1 MLRIGILGAAGIA
14 PNAIISP
21 ARRRDDVEIAAVAS
35 RSASSARAYAATH
48 SIPRSYGGY
57 EQLLADPEIDLVY
70 NALPPSEHARWSI
83 AALEAGK
90 HVLCEK
96 PFAMSADEARRMTT
110 AANDTG
116 LRLIEAFHDRY
127 HPLSAEVDRLVASG
141 SLGEIVS
148 AHADFTAS
156 IPFDP
161 ASIRHDPAV
170 GGGSL
175 MDLGCYAVHWLRAL
189 FADEP
194 QVLDA
199 TATVNPLGVDLS
211 MDASLRF
218 PSGASSR
225 MTCSMV
231 EGSELNSSLD
241 VVGTLATLHVENLVF
256 PSKGHFVSETRDG
269 ITRNWTVAGPES
281 YDHQLA
287 AVVDG
292 LASGERLL
300 TEGPDSV
307 AQMQAIDAIYAA
319 AGFERVSP
327 ASAR

>member
-14 PNAIISP
+14 PNAIITP
-21 ARRRDDVEIAAVAS
+21 ARRRDDVEISAVAS
-35 RSASSARAYAATH
+35 RSASSASAYAATH

-57 EQLLADPEIDLVY
+57 EQLLADPDIDLVY

-90 HVLCEK
+90 NVLCEK
-96 PFAMSADEARRMTT
+96 PFAMSADEARLMTT

-116 LRLIEAFHDRY
+116 LRLVEAFHDRY
-127 HPLSAEVDRLVASG
+127 HPLSAEIDSIVASG
-141 SLGEIVS
+141 RLGDIVS

-175 MDLGCYAVHWLRAL
+175 MDLGCYPLHQLRAL
-189 FADEP
+189 MADEP
-194 QVLDA
+194 EVLDA
-199 TATVNPLGVDLS
+199 AATVNSLGADLS

-218 PSGASSR
+218 ASGVTAR
-225 MTCSMV
+225 MTCSMI

-241 VVGTLATLHVENLVF
+241 VVGTLATLHVDNLVF
-256 PSKGHFVSETRDG
+256 PSKGHTISETRDG
-269 ITRNWTVAGPES
+269 ITRNRTVAGLET

-287 AVVDG
+287 AVIDG

-300 TEGPDSV
+300 TEGTDSV

-319 AGFERVSP
+319 AGFDRSLL
-327 ASAR
+327 R

>member
-14 PNAIISP
+14 PNAIITP

-35 RSASSARAYAATH
+35 RSESSASAYAQTH
-48 SIPRSYGGY
+48 AIPRSYGGY

-83 AALEAGK
+83 ADVEAGK
-90 HVLCEK
+90 DVLCEK
-96 PFAMSADEARRMTT
+96 PFAMSADDARLMMT
-110 AANDTG
+110 AASDTD
-116 LRLIEAFHDRY
+116 RRIVEAFHDRY
-127 HPLSAEVDRLVASG
+127 HPVSAEIDAIVASG
-141 SLGEIVS
+141 RLGEIVS

-156 IPFDP
+156 IPFDK

-175 MDLGCYAVHWLRAL
+175 MDLGCYPVHWLRAL
-189 FADEP
+189 MAAEP
-194 QVLDA
+194 EVLDA
-199 TATVNPLGVDLS
+199 TATVNELGADLS

-218 PSGASSR
+218 ASGATAR

-231 EGSELNSSLD
+231 EGAESNSSLD
-241 VVGTLATLHVENLVF
+241 VVGTLATLHVDNLVF
-256 PSKGHFVSETRDG
+256 PSKGHTISETHDG
-269 ITRNWTVAGPES
+269 ITRNRTVAGLET

-287 AVVDG
+287 ALIEG

-300 TEGPDSV
+300 TEGADSV
-307 AQMQAIDAIYAA
+307 AQMQAIDSIYAA
-319 AGFERVSP
+319 AGFDR
-327 ASAR
+327 AALR

>member
-14 PNAIISP
+14 PNAIITP
-21 ARRRDDVEIAAVAS
+21 ARRRDDVEIVAVAS
-35 RSASSARAYAATH
+35 RSESSASAYASAH
-48 SIPRSYGGY
+48 EIPRSYGGY
-57 EQLLADPEIDLVY
+57 EHLLADPEIDLIY
-70 NALPPSEHARWSI
+70 NALPPSEHSRWSI
-83 AALEAGK
+83 AALESGK
-90 HVLCEK
+90 NVLCEK
-96 PFAMSADEARRMTT
+96 PFAMSAAEAVLMTT
-110 AANDTG
+110 AATDTG

-127 HPLSAEVDRLVASG
+127 HPLSAEIDRIIASG
-141 SLGEIVS
+141 RLGEIVS

-175 MDLGCYAVHWLRAL
+175 MDLGCYPLHQLRAL
-189 FADEP
+189 MASEP
-194 QVLDA
+194 EVLDA
-199 TATVNPLGVDLS
+199 TATVNSMGADLS

-218 PSGASSR
+218 ASGVTAR

-241 VVGTLATLHVENLVF
+241 VVGTLGSLHVDNLVF
-256 PSKGHFVSETRDG
+256 PSKGHTISETRDG
-269 ITRNWTVAGPES
+269 ITRNSTVAGLET

-287 AVVDG
+287 AVVEG

-300 TEGPDSV
+300 TEGADSV

-319 AGFERVSP
+319 AGFDR
-327 ASAR
+327 AALR

>member
-1 MLRIGILGAAGIA
+1 MLRVGILGAAGIA
-14 PNAIISP
+14 PNAMIIP
-21 ARRRDDVEIAAVAS
+21 ARRRDDVEIVAIAS
-35 RSASSARAYAATH
+35 RSASSASAYAATH

-57 EQLLADPEIDLVY
+57 AHMLVDPDIDLVY
-70 NALPPSEHARWSI
+70 NALPPSEHALWSI
-83 AALEAGK
+83 AALGAGK

-96 PFAMSADEARRMTT
+96 PFAMSADEAQAMTDV
-110 AANDTG
+110 AGASG
-116 LRLIEAFHDRY
+116 FRLIEAFHDRY
-127 HPLSAEVDRLVASG
+127 HPLSAEIDRVVASG
-141 SLGEIVS
+141 RLGEIVS
-148 AHADFTAS
+148 AHGDFTAS

-175 MDLGCYAVHWLRAL
+175 MDLGCYAVHWLRTAL
-189 FADEP
+189 AGEP
-194 QVLDA
+194 EILDA
-199 TATVNPLGVDLS
+199 TATANTLGADLS

-218 PSGASSR
+218 PSGVTAR

-241 VVGTLATLHVENLVF
+241 LVGTLGTLHVDNMVF

-269 ITRNWTVAGPES
+269 ITRNWTVAGLES

-292 LASGERLL
+292 LASGEGLP
-300 TEGPDSV
+300 TEGADSI
-307 AQMQAIDAIYAA
+307 AQMAAIDAIYAA
-319 AGFERVSP
+319 AGFDRAGVS
-327 ASAR
+327 RG

>member
-14 PNAIISP
+14 PNAIITP

-35 RSASSARAYAATH
+35 RSASSADAYATTH
-48 SIPRSYGGY
+48 SIPRSYAGY
-57 EQLLADPEIDLVY
+57 DKLLADPEIDLVY

-83 AALEAGK
+83 AALETGK
-90 HVLCEK
+90 DVLCEK
-96 PFAMSADEARRMTT
+96 PFAMSAEEARRMTT
-110 AANDTG
+110 AASDTG
-116 LRLIEAFHDRY
+116 RRLIEAFHDRY
-127 HPLSAEVDRLVASG
+127 HPLSAEIDRIVASG

-175 MDLGCYAVHWLRAL
+175 MDLGCYPVHWLRAL
-189 FADEP
+189 MADEP
-194 QVLDA
+194 DVLDA
-199 TATVNPLGVDLS
+199 TATVNSLGADLS
-211 MDASLRF
+211 MEASLRF
-218 PSGASSR
+218 PSGATAR

-241 VVGTLATLHVENLVF
+241 VVGTLASLHVDNLVF
-256 PSKGHFVSETRDG
+256 PSKGHFVSETSGG
-269 ITRNWTVAGPES
+269 ITRNWTVAGLES

-287 AVVDG
+287 AVVAG
-292 LASGERLL
+292 LASGETLP
-300 TEGPDSV
+300 TEGTDPV
-307 AQMQAIDAIYAA
+307 AQMQAIDAIYTA
-319 AGFERVSP
+319 AGFDRVSP
-327 ASAR
+327 ASAH